1 MEKKDAVMTFW
12 LLLSLL
18 FCNAISA
25 SPTPPSTPQPV
36 AFRVGSLRFD
46 RPESWQWVKPSGAFR
61 AAQLEKKAPD
71 GTPLVITF
79 SRFPA
84 GEGGSVQANIDR
96 WISQFTQTTGTP
108 EVISHTGTG
117 CPFTLVRILGTMKG
131 GVPGGPAKDLSQG
144 MLRGAILEADGE
156 LVMVKLA
163 GPDSAVRS
171 CEKDFEALISA
182 ASGRNP

>member
-1 MEKKDAVMTFW
+1 MR
-12 LLLSLL
+12 LGLCLSLL
-18 FCNAISA
+18 VCSTCFAAPLNSSA
-25 SPTPPSTPQPV
+25 PQPV
-36 AFRVGSLRFD
+36 AFRVGPLRFD

-61 AAQLEKKAPD
+61 TAQLEKKAPD

-84 GEGGSVQANIDR
+84 GEGGSVQGNIDR
-96 WISQFTQTTGTP
+96 WISQFSQTTGTP
-108 EVISHTGTG
+108 EVIPHTGTG

-131 GVPGGPAKDLSQG
+131 GVPGGPAKELPQA

-163 GPDSAVRS
+163 GPASAVRS
-171 CEKDFEALISA
+171 GEKDFEALISA
-182 ASGRNP
+182 ASERRP

>member
-1 MEKKDAVMTFW
+1 MR
-12 LLLSLL
+12 LYLCLSLL
-18 FCNAISA
+18 FYSAVYAAPPSA
-25 SPTPPSTPQPV
+25 STLQPV
-36 AFRVGSLRFD
+36 AFRVGPLRFD

-61 AAQLEKKAPD
+61 TAQLEKKAPD
-71 GTPLVITF
+71 GTPLIITF

-84 GEGGSVQANIDR
+84 GEGGSVHANIDR

-108 EVISHTGTG
+108 EVISHAGTG

-131 GVPGGPAKDLSQG
+131 GVPGGPAKELPQA

-163 GPDSAVRS
+163 GPASAVRS
-171 CEKDFEALISA
+171 GEKDFEALISA
-182 ASGRNP
+182 ASGRSP

>member
-1 MEKKDAVMTFW
+1 VEKQDAVMNFW
-12 LLLSLL
+12 LCLSLL
-18 FCNAISA
+18 FGNAIFA
-25 SPTPPSTPQPV
+25 SPTTPSTPQPV
-36 AFRVGSLRFD
+36 AFRVGPLRFD

-61 AAQLEKKAPD
+61 TAQLEKKAPD
-71 GTPLVITF
+71 GTSLVITF

-108 EVISHTGTG
+108 EVISHAGPG

-131 GVPGGPAKDLSQG
+131 GVPGGPPKDLPQA
-144 MLRGAILEADGE
+144 MLRGGILEAEGE

-163 GPDSAVRS
+163 GPASAVRS
-171 CEKDFEALISA
+171 GEKDFEALISA
-182 ASGRNP
+182 ASGRDP

>member
-1 MEKKDAVMTFW
+1 MRLGLC
-12 LLLSLL
+12 LLLLV
-18 FCNAISA
+18 CSA
-25 SPTPPSTPQPV
+25 CFATPPNPSTLQPV
-36 AFRVGSLRFD
+36 AFRVGPLRFD

-61 AAQLEKKAPD
+61 TAQLEKKAPD

-79 SRFPA
+79 SRFSA

-108 EVISHTGTG
+108 EVISHSGPG

-131 GVPGGPAKDLSQG
+131 GVPGGPPKDLPQA
-144 MLRGAILEADGE
+144 MLRGAVLEAEGE

-163 GPDSAVRS
+163 GPASAVRS
-171 CEKDFEALISA
+171 GEKDFEALIAA

>member
-1 MEKKDAVMTFW
+1 MR
-12 LLLSLL
+12 LGLCLSLL
-18 FCNAISA
+18 LCNAISA

-36 AFRVGSLRFD
+36 AFRVGPLRFD

-61 AAQLEKKAPD
+61 TAQLEKKSPD

-108 EVISHTGTG
+108 EVIPHAGKG

-131 GVPGGPAKDLSQG
+131 GVPGGPPKELPEA
-144 MLRGAILEADGE
+144 MLRGAILEAEGE

-163 GPDSAVRS
+163 GPASAVHS
-171 CEKDFEALISA
+171 GEKDFEALILA
-182 ASGRNP
+182 ASARSP

>member
-1 MEKKDAVMTFW
+1 MNFW
-12 LLLSLL
+12 LCLSLL
-18 FCNAISA
+18 FGNAIFA
-25 SPTPPSTPQPV
+25 SPTTPSTPQPV
-36 AFRVGSLRFD
+36 AFRVGPLRFD

-61 AAQLEKKAPD
+61 TAQLEKKAPD
-71 GTPLVITF
+71 GTSLVITF

-108 EVISHTGTG
+108 EVISHAGPG

-131 GVPGGPAKDLSQG
+131 GVPGGPPKDLPQAL
-144 MLRGAILEADGE
+144 LRGGILEAEGE

-163 GPDSAVRS
+163 GPASAVRS
-171 CEKDFEALISA
+171 GEKDFEALISA
-182 ASGRNP
+182 ASGRDP

>member
-1 MEKKDAVMTFW
+1 MRLCLCLF
-12 LLLSLL
+12 LLVGGACFAAPPS
-18 FCNAISA
+18 
-25 SPTPPSTPQPV
+25 PSTPQPV

-61 AAQLEKKAPD
+61 TAQLVKKSPD

-96 WISQFTQTTGTP
+96 WISQFTQTIGTP
-108 EVISHTGTG
+108 EVIPHAGKG

-131 GVPGGPAKDLSQG
+131 GVPGGPPKELPEA
-144 MLRGAILEADGE
+144 MLRGAILEAEGE

-163 GPDSAVRS
+163 GPASAVHS
-171 CEKDFEALISA
+171 GEKDFEALILA
-182 ASGRNP
+182 ASARSP

>member
-1 MEKKDAVMTFW
+1 MEKKDAIMRLCLCLF
-12 LLLSLL
+12 LLVGAACFAAPLS
-18 FCNAISA
+18 
-25 SPTPPSTPQPV
+25 PSTPQPV

-46 RPESWQWVKPSGAFR
+46 RPESWQWVKPSGVFR
-61 AAQLEKKAPD
+61 TAQLEKKAPD
-71 GTPLVITF
+71 GALLVITF
-79 SRFPA
+79 SRFPS

-131 GVPGGPAKDLSQG
+131 GVPGGPAKDLRQG

>member
-1 MEKKDAVMTFW
+1 MR
-12 LLLSLL
+12 LYLCLSLL
-18 FCNAISA
+18 FYSA
-25 SPTPPSTPQPV
+25 ASAAPPSASTPQPV
-36 AFRVGSLRFD
+36 AFRVGPLRFD

-61 AAQLEKKAPD
+61 TAQLEKKAPD
-71 GTPLVITF
+71 GTPLIITF

-108 EVISHTGTG
+108 EVISHAGTG

-131 GVPGGPAKDLSQG
+131 GVPGGPAKELPQA

-163 GPDSAVRS
+163 GPASAVRS
-171 CEKDFEALISA
+171 GEKDFEALISA
-182 ASGRNP
+182 ASGRSP